1 MRRLTPLLLL
11 SVLLTGCGNQMYRQA
26 SYSPLDTPRAAPPA
40 ESVPVSNAL
49 TPIDGQPVA
58 SAAYGARVAMPGEA
72 HAEAVAANFTKYPP
86 KEPILPPANLSDNAR
101 YEKAPASV
109 DLLKN
114 PLPGDPRIVRSG
126 SILFAN
132 RCVQCHNPSGY
143 GYGAV
148 GSYLVP
154 HPPDLAAPLVQ
165 NISDGAMF
173 WHITMGQGKM
183 PGFRTWTTPT
193 ERWALTHFVRSL
205 KGNMDTT
212 DAHNPDAWTQTRSAP
227 YPVYGVTGY
236 QDGKSAYPFKVLS
249 PQARDPDSLGDVQ
262 NQGFGQPPQ
271 EDSRKDDGRRH

>member
-1 MRRLTPLLLL
+1 MRRLAPLLFL

-58 SAAYGARVAMPGEA
+58 SAAYGARIALPGEVR
-72 HAEAVAANFTKYPP
+72 AEVVATNFTKFPP
-86 KEPILPPANLSDNAR
+86 KEPVLPPPNLSDNAR
-101 YEKAPASV
+101 YEKAPAAV
-109 DLLKN
+109 DLLKS
-114 PLPGDPRIVRSG
+114 PLPNDPRIVRSG

-132 RCVQCHNPSGY
+132 RCVQCHNPSGH
-143 GYGAV
+143 GYGVV

-165 NISDGAMF
+165 NISDGAIF

-193 ERWALTHFVRSL
+193 EHWALTHYVRSL
-205 KGNMDTT
+205 KGSTNTA
-212 DAHNPDAWTQTRSAP
+212 DAHNPDAWTQTRTAP

-236 QDGKSAYPFKVLS
+236 EDGKSAYPYKVLN

-262 NQGFGQPPQ
+262 HQGFGQPPQ
-271 EDSRKDDGRRH
+271 EESRKDAGRR